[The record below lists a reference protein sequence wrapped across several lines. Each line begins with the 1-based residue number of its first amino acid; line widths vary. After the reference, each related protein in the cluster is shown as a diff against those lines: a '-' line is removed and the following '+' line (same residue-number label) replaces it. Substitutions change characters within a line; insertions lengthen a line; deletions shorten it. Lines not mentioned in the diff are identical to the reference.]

1 MRLSEERVHVLAA
14 HIVQKLVEAEAVVAP
29 DNENLL
35 KQRVAAWIIDDLKTE
50 DEIDREA
57 RRILR
62 SLSRPPEEG
71 SEEWD
76 IKLRQTRDD
85 LAQRRGYAL

>member
-14 HIVQKLVEAEAVVAP
+14 HMVQQLIEAEAVVVP
-29 DNENLL
+29 ENENIF
-35 KQRVAAWIIDDLKTE
+35 KQRVAAWIIDDLKAE

-71 SEEWD
+71 SEEWE

-85 LAQRRGYAL
+85 VAQRRGYVL